1 MTVFTL
7 GAGVGSRLIRAAPG
21 TIPGTPLVV
30 VVVVVVV
37 DDDAVAVSVVVVS
50 QVASN
55 SDAAGVDGIGGIT
68 LGC

>member
-30 VVVVVVV
+30 VVVVVV
-37 DDDAVAVSVVVVS
+37 DGAVAVSVVVVS

-55 SDAAGVDGIGGIT
+55 SDAAGVDGIGGGIT